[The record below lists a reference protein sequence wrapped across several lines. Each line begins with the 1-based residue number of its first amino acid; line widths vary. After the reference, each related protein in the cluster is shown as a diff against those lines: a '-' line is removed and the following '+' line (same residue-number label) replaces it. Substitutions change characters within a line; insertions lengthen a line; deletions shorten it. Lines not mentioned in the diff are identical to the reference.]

1 MPNWERKHADT
12 LADAI
17 AKHIRNRPEMVEDNE
32 LSAII
37 KQAVD
42 KAANTV
48 ATTSSELSR
57 QRAVVCA
64 ICRGSKLYECD
75 VSEGWSEN
83 CAFISANS
91 TQFGGL

>member
-1 MPNWERKHADT
+1 MSNWERKHADT

-17 AKHIRNRPEMVEDNE
+17 AKHIKSHPQMVEDNE
-32 LSAII
+32 LLAII

-42 KAANTV
+42 KSANTV
-48 ATTSSELSR
+48 DTTPSELNR

-83 CAFISANS
+83 CAFIFTN
-91 TQFGGL
+91 TTEFGGL